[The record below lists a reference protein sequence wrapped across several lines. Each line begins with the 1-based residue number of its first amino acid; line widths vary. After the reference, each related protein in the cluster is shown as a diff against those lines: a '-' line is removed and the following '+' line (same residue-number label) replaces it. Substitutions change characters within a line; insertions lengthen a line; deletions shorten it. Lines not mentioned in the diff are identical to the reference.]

1 MLSFTIMNQ
10 IEFIA
15 GGTVTTPQGFSA
27 GATYAGIKKK
37 GKNILDMGILYSRE
51 PCVVAGVFTTNKI
64 KSAAVVLNQKNLEKK
79 GRVSAIAVNS
89 GCANSSTGEQGLQDA
104 FEMAAVTAKALGI
117 EPEEVLVASTGVI
130 GVRLPMKSL
139 RDGVNQVVLSPDGG
153 HDFTHAIMTTD
164 TVPKE
169 VAIAVKTKDAAFT
182 IGGVAKGS
190 GMIHPNMA
198 TMLVF
203 LTTDAAVAPDFLS
216 KSLHEASD
224 ISFNM
229 ISVDGDTSPSDTV
242 LLLANGLAGNKPISR
257 NSSLAKPFQQ
267 ALNQVCIYLAKAIA
281 RDGEG
286 ATKLI
291 EVTVKGANSV
301 KEARQAARTIV
312 SSNLVKAA
320 VYGRDPNWGRVT
332 AALGRS
338 GVELNESKLDVTMA
352 GIPVLKRG
360 RPVPFERQTAVTA
373 LEQKEIVILVDLH
386 LGDASA
392 TAWGCDLTEQYVVIN
407 SAYTT

>member
-1 MLSFTIMNQ
+1 MLSFIIMNQ

-15 GGTVTTPQGFSA
+15 GGTFTTPQGFSA

-37 GKNILDMGILYSRE
+37 GENVLDLGILYSHE

-64 KSAAVVLNQKNLEKK
+64 KSAAVVINQQRLQNK
-79 GRVSAIAVNS
+79 GKVSAIVVNS
-89 GCANSSTGEQGLQDA
+89 GCANSSTGEQGLADA
-104 FEMAAVTAKALGI
+104 IETTEIVAKALGI

-139 RDGVNQVVLSPDGG
+139 CDGMNQVVLSPDGG
-153 HDFTHAIMTTD
+153 HDFAHAIMTTD
-164 TVPKE
+164 TTPKE
-169 VAIAVKTKDAAFT
+169 IAVAVKTKDAAFN

-190 GMIHPNMA
+190 GMIHPNLA

-203 LTTDAAVAPDFLS
+203 LTTDAAVTPDFLS
-216 KSLHEASD
+216 KSLREASD

-242 LLLANGLAGNKPISR
+242 LLLANGIAENKSISNNSPLAQ
-257 NSSLAKPFQQ
+257 PFQE
-267 ALNQVCIYLAKAIA
+267 ALNQICIHLAKAIA

-291 EVTVKGANSV
+291 EVTVKGANNF
-301 KEARQAARTIV
+301 EGARQAARTIV
-312 SSNLVKAA
+312 SSNLVKSA

-338 GVELNESKLDVTMA
+338 GIEVNESKLDVIMA
-352 GIPVLKRG
+352 GIPVLKNG
-360 RPVPFERQTAVTA
+360 RPLPFDRQTAITA
-373 LEQKEIVILVDLH
+373 LEQKEVRIVVDLH
-386 LGDASA
+386 LGSTSA

>member
-1 MLSFTIMNQ
+1 MAIETVPDGTI
-10 IEFIA
+10 
-15 GGTVTTPQGFSA
+15 TTPQGFSA
-27 GATYAGIKKK
+27 GATYAGIKKA
-37 GKNILDMGILYSRE
+37 GKDVLDLGIIYSSE

-64 KSAAVVLNQKNLEKK
+64 KSAAIVINQQVLKKK
-79 GRVSAIAVNS
+79 GKISAVVVNS

-104 FEMAAVTAKALGI
+104 FEMAAATAKALGI
-117 EPEEVLVASTGVI
+117 EPDEVLVTSTGVI
-130 GVRLPMKSL
+130 GLRLPMKSI
-139 RDGVNQVVLSPDGG
+139 REGVNNIVLSTEGG
-153 HDFTHAIMTTD
+153 HEFTRATMTTD

-169 VAIAVKTKDAAFT
+169 IAITVKTKDTSFT

-190 GMIHPNMA
+190 GMIHPNLA

-203 LTTDAAVAPDFLS
+203 LTTDAAVESDFLES
-216 KSLHEASD
+216 ALKSAAD

-242 LLLANGLAGNKPISR
+242 LMMANGVAGNKPISAG
-257 NSSLAKPFQQ
+257 SSMAPVFQQ
-267 ALNQVCIYLAKAIA
+267 ALDRVCVYLAKAIA

-291 EVTVKGANSV
+291 EMTVKGALNLM
-301 KEARQAARTIV
+301 EARQAARTIV

-320 VYGRDPNWGRVT
+320 VYGNDPNWGRVT

-338 GVELNESKLDVTMA
+338 GVELNEAKLDVVMA
-352 GIPVLKRG
+352 GIHVLKNG
-360 RPVPFERQTAVTA
+360 QPVPFERETAVKA
-373 LEQKEIVILVDLH
+373 LQQKEVNISVDLN
-386 LGDASA
+386 LGDAEA
-392 TAWGCDLTEQYVVIN
+392 TAWGCDLTEKYVVIN

>member
-1 MLSFTIMNQ
+1 MAIETVPDGTI
-10 IEFIA
+10 
-15 GGTVTTPQGFSA
+15 TTPQGFSA
-27 GATYAGIKKK
+27 GATYAGIKKA
-37 GKNILDMGILYSRE
+37 GKDVLDLGIIYSSE

-64 KSAAVVLNQKNLEKK
+64 KSAAIVINQQVLKKK
-79 GRVSAIAVNS
+79 GKISAVVVNS

-104 FEMAAVTAKALGI
+104 FEMAAATAKALGI
-117 EPEEVLVASTGVI
+117 EPDEVLVTSTGVI
-130 GVRLPMKSL
+130 GVRLPMKSI
-139 RDGVNQVVLSPDGG
+139 REGVNNIVLSTEGG
-153 HDFTHAIMTTD
+153 HEFTRATMTTD

-169 VAIAVKTKDAAFT
+169 IAITVKTKDTSFT

-190 GMIHPNMA
+190 GMIHPNLA

-203 LTTDAAVAPDFLS
+203 LTTDATVESDFLES
-216 KSLHEASD
+216 ALKSAAD

-242 LLLANGLAGNKPISR
+242 LLMANGVAGNKPISTG
-257 NSSLAKPFQQ
+257 SSVAPVFQQ
-267 ALNQVCIYLAKAIA
+267 VLDNVCIYLAKAIA

-291 EVTVKGANSV
+291 EMTVKGALNLM
-301 KEARQAARTIV
+301 EARQAARTIV

-320 VYGRDPNWGRVT
+320 VYGNDPNWGRVT

-338 GVELNESKLDVTMA
+338 GVELNEAKLDVVMA
-352 GIPVLKRG
+352 GIHVLKNG
-360 RPVPFERQTAVTA
+360 QPVPFERETAVKA
-373 LEQKEIVILVDLH
+373 LQQKEVNISVDLN
-386 LGDASA
+386 LGDAEA
-392 TAWGCDLTEQYVVIN
+392 TAWGCDLTEKYVVIN